1 MVEPGTLAIPY
12 YAGERSGT
20 SDAIVVISSDHE
32 FSTVISIEG
41 CDRNVCIM
49 AYCTSYVQ
57 EHAWAM

>member
-12 YAGERSGT
+12 YDGERTGT
-20 SDAIVVISSDHE
+20 SDAIVVLSYDHE

-41 CDRNVCIM
+41 NDRNVCIM
-49 AYCTSYVQ
+49 AYCNSYVQ

>member
-12 YAGERSGT
+12 YAGEPGGT
-20 SDAIVVISSDHE
+20 SDAIVVISSDYE

-41 CDRNVCIM
+41 NDRNVCIM
-49 AYCTSYVQ
+49 AYCSSYVQ